1 MIASLPR
8 AVEPF
13 MRFAT
18 LLRENRFAVAPEQL
32 TNFLEAVELL
42 GPKGIGD
49 IRKAAHAMLAPAPER
64 RAAFD
69 LLFDH
74 VFLGQEVEGE
84 VASEAEE
91 EFRQSE
97 DEGGVVPPDSG
108 EENLSGE
115 AATAAEVL
123 SARRFAVSDDNETL
137 RRFSRAAPAALPRRR
152 GYRRRQSRSGDT
164 PDFRRMLRHAARN
177 DGDVPRLFARTRKTR
192 QRAILLLIDVSGSM
206 KGRTEAHLRFAH
218 SLARVSDRLETFT
231 FGTRLTRLTRA
242 LRLRNVD
249 QALSAAA
256 NAVSDFDGG
265 TRIGEALQAFL
276 AVPRFAGFA
285 RGSVTIVLSDGLE
298 RGDPDA
304 MIDAVHKLSRRS
316 WKLSWLTPLAANPGY
331 RPQTRGLSAVLP
343 FLDDLSDGS
352 SVEALCQHVLMLA
365 RRAA

>member
-1 MIASLPR
+1 
-8 AVEPF
+8 
-13 MRFAT
+13 
-18 LLRENRFAVAPEQL
+18 
-32 TNFLEAVELL
+32 
-42 GPKGIGD
+42 
-49 IRKAAHAMLAPAPER
+49 
-64 RAAFD
+64 
-69 LLFDH
+69 
-74 VFLGQEVEGE
+74 
-84 VASEAEE
+84 
-91 EFRQSE
+91 
-97 DEGGVVPPDSG
+97 
-108 EENLSGE
+108 
-115 AATAAEVL
+115 
-123 SARRFAVSDDNETL
+123 
-137 RRFSRAAPAALPRRR
+137 
-152 GYRRRQSRSGDT
+152 
-164 PDFRRMLRHAARN
+164 
-177 DGDVPRLFARTRKTR
+177 
-192 QRAILLLIDVSGSM
+192 
-206 KGRTEAHLRFAH
+206 
-218 SLARVSDRLETFT
+218 
-231 FGTRLTRLTRA
+231 